1 VGFAKKYAW
10 RDKMIN
16 SHIGEIAALVTAVCW
31 TVTPIAFE
39 AAGKRV
45 GSLTVNYI
53 RLFIAFILIG
63 LYTLATRG
71 LFLPLDATSTS
82 WTWLT
87 VSGLIGFVIGDL
99 FLFEAYVQIG
109 ARISLLIM
117 ASVPPITAIAG
128 FLILGETLTSL
139 DLLGMLITV
148 GGIVLVILVK
158 GSEGR
163 KVKLSHPIK
172 GIIYALVGALGQ
184 SFGTIYSKMGMG
196 SYDAF
201 ASTQIRIIAAILGF
215 TVVVSVR
222 KHWSSIFSAFKD
234 YKALKS
240 IAIGSFFGPFIGVS
254 LSLLAVQYTTTGVAS
269 TITSI
274 SRILIIPA
282 AVFIF
287 KEKITMKEILG
298 ALITIVGVA
307 LLFI

>member
-1 VGFAKKYAW
+1 
-10 RDKMIN
+10 MIE
-16 SHIGEIAALVTAVCW
+16 SHIGEVAALVTAVCW

-39 AAGKRV
+39 SAGKRV

-63 LYTLATRG
+63 IYTFITRG
-71 LFLPLDATSTS
+71 LFLPLDATSAN

-117 ASVPPITAIAG
+117 AAVPPITAIAG
-128 FLILGETLTSL
+128 FLILKERLTLL
-139 DLLGMLITV
+139 DLLGMIITV

-158 GSEGR
+158 GTESR
-163 KVKLSHPIK
+163 KIQLSHPLK
-172 GIIYALVGALGQ
+172 GIIYALIGALGQ
-184 SFGTIYSKMGMG
+184 SFGTIFSKFGMG
-196 SYDAF
+196 NYNAF
-201 ASTQIRIIAAILGF
+201 ASTQIRIIAAIIGF
-215 TVVVSVR
+215 TVVVTIR
-222 KHWSSIFSAFKD
+222 HHWSNIFRAFKD
-234 YKALKS
+234 INAIKN
-240 IAIGSFFGPFIGVS
+240 IAIGSVFGPFIGVS
-254 LSLLAVQYTTTGVAS
+254 LSLLSVQYTTTGVAS

-282 AVFIF
+282 SVFIF
-287 KEKITMKEILG
+287 KEKISLKEIIG
-298 ALITIVGVA
+298 ASITIVGVA

>member
-1 VGFAKKYAW
+1 
-10 RDKMIN
+10 MIN

-39 AAGKRV
+39 SAGKRV

-53 RLFIAFILIG
+53 RLFIAFLLIG
-63 LYTLATRG
+63 LYTLITRG
-71 LFLPLDATSTS
+71 MFLPIDATSTN
-82 WTWLT
+82 WIWLT

-128 FLILGETLTSL
+128 FLILGETLTVL

-158 GSEGR
+158 GSEGK

-196 SYDAF
+196 RYDAF
-201 ASTQIRIIAAILGF
+201 ASTQIRIIAAIAGF

-222 KHWSSIFSAFKD
+222 NHWGSIFSAFKD
-234 YKALKS
+234 HKAIKG
-240 IAIGSFFGPFIGVS
+240 IAIGSVFGPFIGVS
-254 LSLLAVQYTTTGVAS
+254 LSLLAVQHTTTGVAS

-282 AVFIF
+282 SVLIF
-287 KEKITMKEILG
+287 KEKVTIKEILG